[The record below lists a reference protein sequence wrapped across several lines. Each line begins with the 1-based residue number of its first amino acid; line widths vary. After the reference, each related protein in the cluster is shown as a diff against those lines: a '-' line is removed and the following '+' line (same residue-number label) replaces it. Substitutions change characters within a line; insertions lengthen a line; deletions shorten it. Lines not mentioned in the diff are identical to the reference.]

1 MKSTLI
7 TAALSIPLIL
17 TGCGSDS
24 DTANNVNDA
33 CSALNDAQ
41 FNCGDMLTDLVEKG
55 VRPVVAELSTSI
67 TSLDT
72 AVDAYCADI
81 TSEAN
86 KTSAQTA
93 WKAATAKVQKLQ
105 PMAFGPLANSAI
117 SPIYSW
123 PVYDVETYDTDI
135 VSNDSNNDF
144 SLSGFGS
151 RKGLLALEYIL
162 FTADGTITSDA
173 DSVTNWKNGKAP
185 EVIQTARCN
194 YAQLVADDLV
204 IQANALQD
212 EWQSFELASSANS
225 QQAAANTVTQ
235 AFFYADKQIKDAKV
249 KLALP
254 QDSAGVF
261 DASKLESQYANI
273 SKEHLIN
280 NLEGLKRIFTAA
292 DGVGIDDYLNA
303 AGEEDVTIIM
313 LSQIDASIANLEAID
328 GTLSEAV
335 LEETTFTNCS
345 TLANNESNAT
355 DLSDIEELCKFQ
367 YTIKQ
372 LTDTL
377 KGDFVITTQ
386 FTVPASTAGDND

>member
-33 CSALNDAQ
+33 CSELNDTQ

-72 AVDAYCADI
+72 AVDAYCEE

-86 KTSAQTA
+86 KTSAQDA
-93 WKAATAKVQKLQ
+93 WKDAVANVQQLQ
-105 PMAFGPLANSAI
+105 PMAFGPLTDGAI

-123 PVYDVETYDTDI
+123 PVYNVETYDTDI

-162 FTADGTITSDA
+162 FTADGTITSEA
-173 DSVTNWKNGKAP
+173 DSVTNWKNGKSDAD
-185 EVIQTARCN
+185 IQTARCD
-194 YAQLVADDLV
+194 YAQLVSDDLV
-204 IQANALQD
+204 IQANTLQD
-212 EWQSFELASSANS
+212 EWQNFELASSANS

-292 DGVGIDDYLNA
+292 DGVGIDDYLIA
-303 AGEEDVTIIM
+303 ADQEDVATTM
-313 LSQIDASIANLEAID
+313 LAQIDVSIANLEAID

-335 LEETTFTNCS
+335 LEETTFTSCS
-345 TLANNESNAT
+345 TLANNGSNAT

-367 YTIKQ
+367 HTIKQ

-377 KGDFVITTQ
+377 KGDFVLSTQ
-386 FTVPASTAGDND
+386 FTVPASASGDND